1 MGQGNQIVANG
12 KGTKGKILVLG
23 GGYSGLWAA
32 ANAADVAREC
42 DSALAITLVSKD
54 GYLEHR
60 PRLYEKNPDT
70 LRVAVGDLVESLGID
85 LVIGIAASIDARAK
99 TVNVATADGPR
110 LLGYDRLVLAT
121 GSELRQLPIPGM
133 AEFAWNI
140 DSYKGAKAFDDH
152 LKAIAGALAEPS
164 NNTFVIIGAGMTG
177 IELAAEMRDRIE
189 QHAGAAAAQ
198 AARIILVERGPDVG
212 PTFGAE
218 PRPLIKQAL
227 ELAKI
232 ELRLGTGVAS
242 VRRDSVTLTTGE
254 EIATA
259 TTVMT
264 VGMSA
269 STLTGQIPG
278 KRDEFGPALCRRQPA
293 GDRCRARLRD
303 RRRRLCLCGRVQYG
317 DNVVPDL
324 AHHGKI
330 RRPQRRVRP
339 ARSTLPALPAARLH
353 DVPRSRPVRC
363 CLYQWVRSQ
372 SKNVRARSEEA
383 QALDQYR
390 TYQSAEPRTC
400 RSGFGRNAHR
410 RKRKIGNAAIRFA
423 VFPSRAHQNRLATKT
438 PSTASIARS
447 ESIATRL
454 LKSRARRSTWPPPA
468 RP

>member
-278 KRDEFGPALCRRQPA
+278 KRDESGRLYVDDNLQVIGVEHVYAT
-293 GDRCRARLRD
+293 GDVACAYADESNMAIMSCQTSRTM
-303 RRRRLCLCGRVQYG
+303 
-317 DNVVPDL
+317 
-324 AHHGKI
+324 GKY
-330 RRPQRRVRP
+330 
-339 ARSTLPALPAARLH
+339 A
-353 DVPRSRPVRC
+353 
-363 CLYQWVRSQ
+363 
-372 SKNVRARSEEA
+372 
-383 QALDQYR
+383 
-390 TYQSAEPRTC
+390 
-400 RSGFGRNAHR
+400 GRNAACDLLGR
-410 RKRKIGNAAIRFA
+410 PFRRYRQPDYTTCLDLGRFGAVFTNGFDRKVKTFGPEAKKRKRWINTELINPPNLGPADR
-423 VFPSRAHQNRLATKT
+423 VLAEMR
-438 PSTASIARS
+438 IDERG
-447 ESIATRL
+447 R
-454 LKSRARRSTWPPPA
+454 
-468 RP
+468 